1 MGNFEFSHWDD
12 RSRDKLVMICEEWE
26 EGRVPADFVKGDGE
40 DFYLT
45 FFVSFVVVKEFVE
58 RVFVDKGICII

>member
-12 RSRDKLVMICEEWE
+12 RSRDKLVMIYEEWE

-58 RVFVDKGICII
+58 RVFVDKGICIR

>member
-26 EGRVPADFVKGDGE
+26 EGRVCYDRYALA
-40 DFYLT
+40 LT
-45 FFVSFVVVKEFVE
+45 YSCDVWSK
-58 RVFVDKGICII
+58 RYYITD